1 MIPPPLLCR
10 CFDIVRVVFLF
21 LLPLGKF
28 TLAFLTLV
36 IRQNIGEETSG
47 DRLDFVV
54 RDLGVIDHLFPPGHR
69 RHLLM
74 EDCGSSAILQYAK
87 EALAIRG
94 RLFRAADKKTGS
106 DLDCSVC
113 SSFQHHNRCAGLRC
127 WFLACDQTLL
137 ERLYHVRTNCAPFR
151 PPAEPGDIHSAPFV
165 LPFKIATTML
175 GCDFVFL
182 RAKCAAF
189 RFRQQ
194 PKADAENCTPLPCP
208 SFQNRTRLSWAPVLC
223 LS

>member
-36 IRQNIGEETSG
+36 IRQNVGEETSG
-47 DRLDFVV
+47 NRLDFVV

-87 EALAIRG
+87 EALAENASLFPPEGRIFLCCGTDLPQSPDFPPLENGARVCRSLSILPPLKRG
-94 RLFRAADKKTGS
+94 EAR
-106 DLDCSVC
+106 
-113 SSFQHHNRCAGLRC
+113 
-127 WFLACDQTLL
+127 
-137 ERLYHVRTNCAPFR
+137 
-151 PPAEPGDIHSAPFV
+151 
-165 LPFKIATTML
+165 
-175 GCDFVFL
+175 
-182 RAKCAAF
+182 
-189 RFRQQ
+189 
-194 PKADAENCTPLPCP
+194 
-208 SFQNRTRLSWAPVLC
+208 
-223 LS
+223 